1 MIWVLG
7 TRVCREE
14 HVDGL
19 LRGALCKTSVY
30 NYMFSKGSTEEKALN
45 DQEEKMTH
53 SLEVCPPCQDD
64 VKCGHD
70 RKNEIT
76 WTTLGQSHS
85 SYHYCWMPNLQT
97 IHFNVE
103 LPIYVCLASG
113 EEGSYEII
121 LLLPLIREAAIG
133 PQWNRYTFFT
143 CIFLFY
149 RKFLYQHYQI
159 YIDIMLYIVSYKTL
173 FLTKELIL

>member
-7 TRVCREE
+7 TRVSREE

-85 SYHYCWMPNLQT
+85 GYHYCWMPNLQT

-121 LLLPLIREAAIG
+121 LLLPLIRKQQLVLNEIDTHSLHAFSFSTG
-133 PQWNRYTFFT
+133 N
-143 CIFLFY
+143 FY
-149 RKFLYQHYQI
+149 INTIK
-159 YIDIMLYIVSYKTL
+159 YI
-173 FLTKELIL
+173 LI